1 MSSFS
6 AEWLALREPV
16 DEAARAQTLVQKLA
30 EALPQQEVLDV
41 LDLGTG
47 TGANARY
54 LMDRLPGS
62 QRWLLIDNDEALLK
76 EVPAQMTAW
85 AAARN
90 YEVFSGADGMSIRA
104 TKGTRLVE
112 TRKQSLRLLDA
123 GIFKGRA
130 LVTVSALLDLV
141 SDDWLR
147 TFIPRCR
154 EANAAVLFALSYD
167 GRMRCEP
174 MEAEDFTVRDLV
186 NRHQKTDKGFGNA
199 LGPDAVR
206 VVEDYL
212 KRLGYVV
219 KHEASDWR
227 VPPGMAEVQRQII
240 GGWAE
245 AALATAPTQA
255 DMIQG
260 WRERRLQHVE
270 QGHSRLIVGHLDLA
284 GWLPKP
290 TG

>member
-1 MSSFS
+1 VSSFS

-30 EALPQQEVLDV
+30 EALPQQEPLDV

-62 QRWLLIDNDEALLK
+62 QRWLLVDNDEGLL
-76 EVPAQMTAW
+76 EQVPEQMKTW

-90 YEVFSGADGMSIRA
+90 YEVFSGASGMSIRA
-104 TKGTRLVE
+104 TKGTRLIE
-112 TRKQSLRLLDA
+112 TRKQSLRALDA
-123 GIFKGRA
+123 ALFKGRG

-154 EANAAVLFALSYD
+154 EANTAVMFALSYD

-174 MEAEDFTVRDLV
+174 METEDFTIRDLV

-206 VVEDYL
+206 VAEDYL
-212 KRLGYVV
+212 RRLGYTV
-219 KHEASDWR
+219 KREASDWR
-227 VPPGMAEVQRQII
+227 VPPGMSELQRQII

-260 WRERRLQHVE
+260 WRERRVQHVE
-270 QGHSRLIVGHLDLA
+270 NGNSRLIVGHLDLA
-284 GWLPKP
+284 GWLKP
-290 TG
+290 A

>member
-1 MSSFS
+1 VPSFS
-6 AEWLALREPV
+6 ADWLALREPV

-30 EALPQQEVLDV
+30 EALPQQEPLDV

-54 LMDRLPGS
+54 LMDRLPGA
-62 QRWLLIDNDEALLK
+62 QRWLLVDNDEELLRQ
-76 EVPAQMTAW
+76 VPDQMTAW

-90 YEVFSGADGMSIRA
+90 YEVFSGSSGMSIKA
-104 TKGTRLVE
+104 TKGTRLLE
-112 TRKQSLRLLDA
+112 TRKQSLRALDA
-123 GIFKGRA
+123 GLFKGRA

-154 EANAAVLFALSYD
+154 EANAAVMFALSYD
-167 GRMRCEP
+167 GRIRCEP
-174 MEAEDFTVRDLV
+174 MEAEDFTIRDLV

-206 VVEDYL
+206 LAEDYL
-212 KRLGYVV
+212 RRLGYVV
-219 KHEASDWR
+219 KREASDWR
-227 VPPGMAEVQRQII
+227 VPPGMGELQRQII

-245 AALATAPTQA
+245 AALEVAPTQG

-260 WRERRLQHVE
+260 WRERRVQHVE
-270 QGHSRLIVGHLDLA
+270 AGHSRLIVGHLDLA
-284 GWLPKP
+284 GWLKP
-290 TG
+290 A

>member
-6 AEWLALREPV
+6 ADWLALREPV

-30 EALPQQEVLDV
+30 EALPQQEPLDV

-54 LMDRLPGS
+54 LMDRLPGA
-62 QRWLLIDNDEALLK
+62 QRWLLVDNDEELLK
-76 EVPAQMTAW
+76 QVPDQMTAW

-90 YEVFSGADGMSIRA
+90 YEVFSGPSGMSIKA
-104 TKGTRLVE
+104 TKGTRLLE
-112 TRKQSLRLLDA
+112 TRKQSLRALDA
-123 GIFKGRA
+123 GLFKGRA

-154 EANAAVLFALSYD
+154 EANAAVMFALSYD
-167 GRMRCEP
+167 GRIRCEP
-174 MEAEDFTVRDLV
+174 METEDFTIRDLV

-206 VVEDYL
+206 VAEDYL
-212 KRLGYVV
+212 RRLGYVV
-219 KHEASDWR
+219 KREASDWR
-227 VPPGMAEVQRQII
+227 VPPGMGEVQRQII

-245 AALATAPTQA
+245 AALEVAPTQA

-260 WRERRLQHVE
+260 WRERRVQHVE
-270 QGHSRLIVGHLDLA
+270 HGNSRLIVGHLDLA
-284 GWLPKP
+284 GWLKP
-290 TG
+290 A